1 MEVFTALA
9 LAFSTGLTVAG
20 LSGAAMELIWSRRLS
35 LQAPFVAPG
44 HLLRSLAA
52 SAAAGSFMLAN
63 DALGAFHAGRI
74 GWAGLSISLAISGV
88 WVLATGI
95 VVAEFALGLTG

>member
-1 MEVFTALA
+1 MDAVTTFA
-9 LAFSTGLTVAG
+9 LAFLTGLTVAG
-20 LSGAAMELIWSRRLS
+20 LSGSAMELLWSRRLS
-35 LQAPFVAPG
+35 LQAPFVQQG

-63 DALGAFHAGRI
+63 DALGAFRAGRI
-74 GWAGLSISLAISGV
+74 GWAALGVSLSISGV

-95 VVAEFALGLTG
+95 VVAELALGLTG